1 MVHRVKFFKPTV
13 QVSFRLQR
21 RGQQLSLH
29 GKLLRSLRLASPCRL
44 VFQISV
50 FMRVVRAVLVL
61 LVRVLAAAVA
71 AGLVSEPLR

>member
-1 MVHRVKFFKPTV
+1 M
-13 QVSFRLQR
+13 
-21 RGQQLSLH
+21 SLH